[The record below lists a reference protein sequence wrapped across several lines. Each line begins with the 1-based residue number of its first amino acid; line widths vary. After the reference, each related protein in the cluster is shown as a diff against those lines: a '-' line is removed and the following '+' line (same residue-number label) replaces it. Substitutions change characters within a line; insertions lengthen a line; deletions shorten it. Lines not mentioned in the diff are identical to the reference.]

1 MKPQNLIIISLL
13 AATSVITGC
22 ANSNARYEPIIDG
35 ETTAAY
41 RQDLQACQTL
51 AQAREFDNGD
61 VRTEA
66 LLGATF
72 GALTGALEE
81 GTDGLIAGAVAG
93 SLIGGAESAWDVR
106 DERKSIVIKCLVNR
120 GHNVVG

>member
-1 MKPQNLIIISLL
+1 MKSPAFILSLL
-13 AATSVITGC
+13 TTSVVITGC
-22 ANSNARYEPIIDG
+22 ANTSAGYQPIIDG
-35 ETTAAY
+35 ETTVTY
-41 RQDLQACQTL
+41 KQDLQACQKL
-51 AQAREFDNGD
+51 AGSREFDNGD

-81 GTDGLIAGAVAG
+81 GTDGLIVGAVAG
-93 SLIGGAESAWDVR
+93 SLIGGADRAWEVR
-106 DERKSIVIKCLVNR
+106 DERKSIVVKCLENR

>member
-1 MKPQNLIIISLL
+1 MKSRHSLIISLL
-13 AATSVITGC
+13 ATAGVITGC
-22 ANSNARYEPIIDG
+22 ANSSARYQPIIDG
-35 ETTAAY
+35 EITTAY
-41 RQDLQACQTL
+41 QQDLQACQTL
-51 AQAREFDNGD
+51 AQSREFDNGD